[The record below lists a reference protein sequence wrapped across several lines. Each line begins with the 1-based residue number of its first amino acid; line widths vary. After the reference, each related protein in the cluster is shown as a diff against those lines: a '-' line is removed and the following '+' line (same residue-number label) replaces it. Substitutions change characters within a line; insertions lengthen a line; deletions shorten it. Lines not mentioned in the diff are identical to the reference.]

1 MIEVVRPGP
10 LTTVQD
16 LGRPG
21 LAALGVGRSGA
32 ADRRSAAL
40 ANRLVGNF
48 DGAAVL
54 ETTFGGLVLRFRQV
68 ARVAVTGAPC
78 PIRRNGRGEAMNAP
92 FTVWPGT
99 ELALGTPSTGLRTYL
114 AVRGGIGVEK
124 ILESRS
130 TDLLAGLG
138 PSPLREGDVLPVGH
152 DMCGPLPAVEVAPV
166 PDPAGF
172 GLIVRVVSGPRDDWF
187 GPEALRILSTAT
199 YEVTS
204 ESNRVGARLAGPP
217 LPRSRGGELLS
228 EGMVPGAIQ
237 VPPSGQ
243 PLVFLADHPVTGGY
257 PVIGVV
263 LTDDLPVMAQA
274 RPGQS
279 VSFRLV
285 PGSLRRHA
293 ANVPGA
299 AAV

>member
-40 ANRLVGNF
+40 ANRLVGNL

-54 ETTFGGLVLRFRQV
+54 ETTFGGLALRFRQV
-68 ARVAVTGAPC
+68 ARVVVTGAPC
-78 PIRRNGRGEAMNAP
+78 PVRRGGRGEAMNAP
-92 FTVWPGT
+92 FTVWPGE
-99 ELALGTPSTGLRTYL
+99 ELTLGAPSAGLRTYV
-114 AVRGGIGVEK
+114 AVRGGFGVDK
-124 ILESRS
+124 VLESRS

-138 PSPLREGDVLPVGH
+138 PAALNAGDVLPVGH
-152 DMCGPLPAVEVAPV
+152 DECGPPPSVEVAPV
-166 PDPAGF
+166 PDPAAF
-172 GLIVRVVSGPRDDWF
+172 ELTVRVMPGPREDWF
-187 GPEALRILSTAT
+187 TPEALRTFSTAT

-204 ESNRVGARLAGPP
+204 ESNRVGVRLTGPP
-217 LPRSRGGELLS
+217 LTRSREGELLS

-237 VPPSGQ
+237 VPPSGL

-274 RPGQS
+274 RPGQT

-285 PGSLRRHA
+285 PAGL
-293 ANVPGA
+293 PA
-299 AAV
+299 AA

>member
-40 ANRLVGNF
+40 ANRLVGNL

-68 ARVAVTGAPC
+68 ARVVVTGAPC
-78 PIRRNGRGEAMNAP
+78 PIRRGSRGEAMNAP
-92 FTVWPGT
+92 FTVWPGE
-99 ELALGTPSTGLRTYL
+99 ELTLGAPTSGLRTYL
-114 AVRGGIGVEK
+114 AVRGGIGVDK
-124 ILESRS
+124 VLESRS

-138 PSPLREGDVLPVGH
+138 PAALSEGDVLPIGT
-152 DMCGPLPAVEVAPV
+152 DECGPLPSVEVAPV

-172 GLIVRVVSGPRDDWF
+172 ALTVRVMPGPRDDWF
-187 GPEALRILSTAT
+187 TPEALKTFSTAT

-204 ESNRVGARLAGPP
+204 ESNRVGVRLTGPA
-217 LPRSRGGELLS
+217 LERSREGELLS

-237 VPPSGQ
+237 VPPSGL

-274 RPGQS
+274 RPGQT

-285 PGSLRRHA
+285 PADL
-293 ANVPGA
+293 PA
-299 AAV
+299 AA